1 MCSKT
6 HSHGSSCKQQRPP
19 LAAGGLC
26 GLCCCADTAA
36 AAVHTAGAVSCRY
49 GCCSS
54 CAGESGWHYSARHR
68 LYVCMYV
75 CVPCRAAFCT
85 GWCGK
90 LPCACERKVL
100 RKLCD
105 LCHGLCICVCL
116 LLVLASSSAGQ
127 QHILLSVGWLLA
139 SSTCLCS
146 CPPLPFSLQAGS
158 SSVAWRLWL
167 VSFMSDTGTR
177 ILRGCIRCWTPS
189 PAKRVRCISC
199 FC

>member
-1 MCSKT
+1 VDCV
-6 HSHGSSCKQQRPP
+6 GYAVVLIQLQPP
-19 LAAGGLC
+19 STQLAQCHVA
-26 GLCCCADTAA
+26 TAA
-36 AAVHTAGAVSCRY
+36 AAAVLASRGGTTARAIACM
-49 GCCSS
+49 
-54 CAGESGWHYSARHR
+54 
-68 LYVCMYV
+68 YVCV

-116 LLVLASSSAGQ
+116 LLVLASGSAGQ

-167 VSFMSDTGTR
+167 VSSMSDTGTR